1 MIGSLVEVEIVKGY
15 ANSLKG
21 ENPKAS
27 GGIHML
33 KEMKVAG
40 ITVDPFT
47 NTPIVLL
54 KDLEDKDVLPIWI
67 GLLEASSIATALE
80 NIATPRPMTHDL
92 LKNILDNLRVKV
104 LKIEVNDLKDNT
116 YYALLHLE
124 VNKKRLI
131 IDSRPS
137 DAIAIALR
145 TGASIFVDESVI
157 KRSAKVDLAQK
168 GDKVVTDTS
177 EWEDILENLSQDDFG
192 KYKM

>member
-1 MIGSLVEVEIVKGY
+1 
-15 ANSLKG
+15 
-21 ENPKAS
+21 
-27 GGIHML
+27 ML

-54 KDLEDKDVLPIWI
+54 KDLDEKDVLPIWI

-80 NIATPRPMTHDL
+80 NIETPRPMTHDL
-92 LKNILDNLRVKV
+92 LKNILDNLHVKV

-124 VNKKRLI
+124 VNKRRFTV
-131 IDSRPS
+131 DARPS
-137 DAIAIALR
+137 DAIAIAIR
-145 TGASIFVDESVI
+145 TGASIFVEESVI
-157 KRSAKVDLAQK
+157 QRSAKVDLAQK
-168 GDKVVTDTS
+168 GDKVITDTA
-177 EWEDILENLSQDDFG
+177 EWEEILENLSQDDFG

>member
-1 MIGSLVEVEIVKGY
+1 
-15 ANSLKG
+15 
-21 ENPKAS
+21 
-27 GGIHML
+27 ML
-33 KEMKVAG
+33 KEMKVVG

-80 NIATPRPMTHDL
+80 NIQTPRPMTHDL
-92 LKNILDNLRVKV
+92 LKNILDSLHAKV
-104 LKIEVNDLKDNT
+104 VRIEVNDLKDNT

-124 VNKKRLI
+124 VNKKRFVV
-131 IDSRPS
+131 DTRPS

-145 TGASIFVDESVI
+145 TGASIFVEESVI
-157 KRSAKVDLAQK
+157 QRSAKVDLAQK
-168 GDKVVTDTS
+168 GDKVVTDTT
-177 EWEDILENLSQDDFG
+177 EWEEILENLSQDDFG

>member
-1 MIGSLVEVEIVKGY
+1 M
-15 ANSLKG
+15 
-21 ENPKAS
+21 
-27 GGIHML
+27 ML

-54 KDLEDKDVLPIWI
+54 KDIEEKDVLPIWI

-80 NIATPRPMTHDL
+80 NISTPRPMTHDL
-92 LKNILDNLRVKV
+92 LKNIFDGLGVKV
-104 LKIEVNDLKDNT
+104 IRIEVTDLKDNT

-124 VNKKRLI
+124 SHRKKYVL
-131 IDSRPS
+131 DSRPS
-137 DAIAIALR
+137 DAIAIAIR
-145 TGASIFVDESVI
+145 TGAPIFVEESVI
-157 KRSAKVDLAQK
+157 QRSAKVDLSQK
-168 GDKVVTDTS
+168 GDKIVTDTT

>member
-1 MIGSLVEVEIVKGY
+1 
-15 ANSLKG
+15 
-21 ENPKAS
+21 
-27 GGIHML
+27 ML

-54 KDLEDKDVLPIWI
+54 KDADEKDVLPIWI

-80 NIATPRPMTHDL
+80 NIETPRPMTHDL
-92 LKNILDNLRVKV
+92 IKNIFDSLGVKV

-116 YYALLHLE
+116 YYALIHVD
-124 VNKKRLI
+124 VNKKRLV

-145 TGASIFVDESVI
+145 TNAPIFVEESVI
-157 KRSAKVDLAQK
+157 QRSAKVDLATQK
-168 GDKVVTDTS
+168 EDKVVS
-177 EWEDILENLSQDDFG
+177 ESSDWEDILENLSQDDFG

>member
-1 MIGSLVEVEIVKGY
+1 
-15 ANSLKG
+15 
-21 ENPKAS
+21 
-27 GGIHML
+27 ML

-54 KDLEDKDVLPIWI
+54 KDSEEKDVLPIWI

-80 NIATPRPMTHDL
+80 NIETPRPMTHDL
-92 LKNILDNLRVKV
+92 IKNILDNLGVKV

-116 YYALLHLE
+116 YYALIHID
-124 VNKKRLI
+124 VNKKRMV
-131 IDSRPS
+131 IDARPS

-145 TGASIFVDESVI
+145 TNAPIFVEESVI
-157 KRSAKVDLAQK
+157 QRSAKVDLTTQK
-168 GDKVVTDTS
+168 EDKIVSESTD
-177 EWEDILENLSQDDFG
+177 WEDILENLSQDDFG

>member
-1 MIGSLVEVEIVKGY
+1 
-15 ANSLKG
+15 
-21 ENPKAS
+21 
-27 GGIHML
+27 ML

-54 KDLEDKDVLPIWI
+54 KDADEKDVLPIWI

-80 NIATPRPMTHDL
+80 NIETPRPMTHDL
-92 LKNILDNLRVKV
+92 IKNILDSLGVKV

-116 YYALLHLE
+116 YYALIHVD
-124 VNKKRLI
+124 VNKKRLV

-145 TGASIFVDESVI
+145 TNAPIFVEESVI
-157 KRSAKVDLAQK
+157 QRSAKVDLATQK
-168 GDKVVTDTS
+168 EDKVVS
-177 EWEDILENLSQDDFG
+177 ESGDWEDILENLSQDDFG

>member
-1 MIGSLVEVEIVKGY
+1 
-15 ANSLKG
+15 
-21 ENPKAS
+21 
-27 GGIHML
+27 ML

-80 NIATPRPMTHDL
+80 NIKTPRPMTHDL
-92 LKNILDNLRVKV
+92 IKNILEHLDVKV
-104 LKIEVNDLKDNT
+104 VKIEVNDLRDNT
-116 YYALLHLE
+116 YYALIHLD
-124 VNKKRLI
+124 VNNKRLT

-137 DAIAIALR
+137 DAIAIAIR
-145 TGASIFVDESVI
+145 VGAPIFVEESVI
-157 KRSAKVDLAQK
+157 KKSSKVDLEGK
-168 GDKVVTDTS
+168 GDKVVTDSS
-177 EWEDILENLSQDDFG
+177 EWEDILENLSTDDFG